1 MSIISTSAPGKAILF
16 GEHAVVY
23 GYPAIAVPVM
33 QVSATVQIS
42 SVDNQPDGWIWLSA
56 LDIGV
61 NSPSTKLPLD
71 HPLILPIKLVPDEL
85 GIKNLPAMRIDIHS
99 TIPVAA
105 GLGSGAAVSV
115 ALIRAIAE
123 FLGQPLSDDRVST
136 LAFSVEKIYHGTPS
150 GIDNS
155 VITYSKPIYFIR
167 GEQPSGNRIT
177 RIGVGK
183 TLNLVI
189 GDTGIPSPTAATVG
203 DVRQTW
209 LAHPEIYN
217 SLFTRIGELV
227 KQARVALERGESELL
242 GVLANENHALLTEIG
257 VSCAELD
264 RLVDAARASGAF
276 GAKLSGGGRGGNM
289 IALVPKEK
297 VSKVVQ
303 ALTSAGAVHAIACQ
317 VDGGNPE
324 QRIK

>member
-1 MSIISTSAPGKAILF
+1 MSKISTSAPGKAILF

-23 GYPAIAVPVM
+23 GYPAISVPVL

-42 SVDNQPDGWIWLSA
+42 SVDNKPEGWVWLSA
-56 LDIGV
+56 LDIGL
-61 NSPSTKLPLD
+61 NCPSTELPLD
-71 HPLILPIKLVPDEL
+71 HPLILPIKLVADEL

-123 FLGQPLSDDRVST
+123 FLGQPLSDDHVST
-136 LAFSVEKIYHGTPS
+136 LAFNVEKIYHGTPS

-155 VITYSKPIYFIR
+155 VITYSEPIYFVR
-167 GEQPSGNRIT
+167 GEQPSENCIKRIA
-177 RIGVGK
+177 VGK

-189 GDTGIPSPTAATVG
+189 SDTGIPSPTATTVR
-203 DVRQTW
+203 DVRQAW
-209 LAHPEIYN
+209 LNHPEIFN
-217 SLFTRIGELV
+217 RLFTQIGELV
-227 KQARVALERGESELL
+227 NQARVAIERGETELL
-242 GVLANENHALLTEIG
+242 GVLANENHALLTQIG

-264 RLVDAARASGAF
+264 RLVDVARASGAL

-289 IALVPKEK
+289 IALVSKEK
-297 VSKVVQ
+297 VGEVVQ
-303 ALTSAGAVHAIACQ
+303 ALASAGAVHTIACQ